1 MVGQWSARFDVPFN
15 LDSDTLDVAVMCSIK
30 GVFVFDLFVNRLLA
44 RWNINF
50 LSFVQEGRVGLG
62 EERL

>member
-30 GVFVFDLFVNRLLA
+30 GVLYLIYL
-44 RWNINF
+44 
-50 LSFVQEGRVGLG
+50 
-62 EERL
+62 